1 MVVGEVV
8 VEFGEDGSQVLPLGA
23 AALQVGQ
30 IGAAVKR
37 RDRTRAGRGRHV
49 AGENGGKRP
58 LLLLG
63 VQGQEN
69 EGLVPGDRS
78 PNCASELVSRIQTR
92 RNGGFRIGR
101 HRGVGDEGVG
111 LEKPVGRPVPIV
123 GARLGHHVDQ
133 ASGGVPELRRESRV
147 ANLELLNRVLR
158 HGEVL
163 GFQRAEPFAEERVP
177 VVHSIDD
184 QSRVLSGLTLEP
196 HGRAQPGSG
205 VGRRRQIGEIPEVTS
220 ADGQVLHVFV
230 VDRGIHPGL
239 ALVHAA
245 GSTLHGDFLTDR
257 LELEGDV
264 LHQLLAHRE
273 HHAFHD
279 HCGETGQGDFDH
291 VFSGRQNV
299 GSKPSRLV
307 ADQHPFGAR
316 RGVDH
321 RHVGS
326 RDHGAGGVEDGAA
339 DGAFF
344 QGLAR
349 KDSGTVGQG
358 HR

>member
-1 MVVGEVV
+1 M
-8 VEFGEDGSQVLPLGA
+8 
-23 AALQVGQ
+23 
-30 IGAAVKR
+30 
-37 RDRTRAGRGRHV
+37 
-49 AGENGGKRP
+49 
-58 LLLLG
+58 LG
-63 VQGQEN
+63 VQGQED
-69 EGLVPGDRS
+69 EGPVPGDRS
-78 PNCASELVSRIQTR
+78 PNCASELVSGIQSGRDGGLRVGRNR
-92 RNGGFRIGR
+92 R
-101 HRGVGDEGVG
+101 VGDEGVG

-163 GFQRAEPFAEERVP
+163 GFQRAEPFAKERVP

-196 HGRAQPGSG
+196 HGRAQSRSG

-230 VDRGIHPGL
+230 VDRGIDPGF

-264 LHQLLAHRE
+264 LHQLLAH
-273 HHAFHD
+273 
-279 HCGETGQGDFDH
+279 
-291 VFSGRQNV
+291 
-299 GSKPSRLV
+299 
-307 ADQHPFGAR
+307 
-316 RGVDH
+316 
-321 RHVGS
+321 
-326 RDHGAGGVEDGAA
+326 
-339 DGAFF
+339 
-344 QGLAR
+344 
-349 KDSGTVGQG
+349 
-358 HR
+358 